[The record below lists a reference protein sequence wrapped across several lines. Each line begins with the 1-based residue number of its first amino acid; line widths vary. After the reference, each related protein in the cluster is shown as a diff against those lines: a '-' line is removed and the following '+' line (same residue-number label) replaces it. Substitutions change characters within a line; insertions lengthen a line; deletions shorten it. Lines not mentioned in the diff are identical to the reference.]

1 MRILALIDQSLYA
14 RSVIDYAAELAVRTG
29 AEIDL
34 LHVLSR
40 VELLDTTLLGYHPGG
55 VAVLASNLVE
65 SEERTM
71 SEARERAHKLLAE
84 SRATL
89 LEAGVG
95 LVRTHAVESDLSS
108 AVQEAQAEASLIVMG
123 KRGEHADF
131 ARLSLGNNVEQIV
144 RAVRC
149 PVLLVPRAHKP
160 IQSCLVAFDTGDA
173 ARSVVDVL
181 STSRLLPP
189 MPCTLL
195 HVGDPDAGL
204 DAAMTAAAE
213 NLRAA
218 GFDTTVTVEPG
229 QPEKVIPERVVLGKA
244 DLVAMGAF
252 GASVIKSLIFGSLT
266 TEMVRA
272 TQTPV
277 LLSR

>member
-1 MRILALIDQSLYA
+1 MRILALVDQSLYA
-14 RSVIDYAAELAVRTG
+14 RSVVDYAAELAGHTG

-40 VELLDTTLLGYHPGG
+40 IELLDTALLGYHPGG
-55 VAVLASNLVE
+55 VAVLASNLAG

-71 SEARERAHKLLAE
+71 SQARERAQEFLAE
-84 SRATL
+84 CRATL

-95 LVRTHAVESDLSS
+95 LVRTHVVESELSN
-108 AVQEAQAEASLIVMG
+108 AVQEAQTEASLIVMG

-144 RAVRC
+144 RSVRC

-160 IQSCLVAFDTGDA
+160 IQSYLVAFDTGDA

-181 STSRLLPP
+181 STRRLFPP

-195 HVGDPDAGL
+195 HVGDTDAGL
-204 DAAMTAAAE
+204 EAAMAAAADK
-213 NLRAA
+213 LRAG
-218 GFDTTVTVEPG
+218 GFDTEVMIEPG
-229 QPEKVIPERVVLGKA
+229 QPEKVIPERVVLGKV

-252 GASVIKSLIFGSLT
+252 GASRIMSLIFCSLT